1 MVKTRVFYALSTVD
15 IMLCTTLI
23 AFLDKQLFFL
33 ASGFHRMQG
42 SLCCQITSR
51 VIQPGQVLPT
61 GLYLTSKLSVLTGL
75 GILLIH
81 LFWFWC
87 FCRRWWNAGR
97 RTISHKSS
105 GPCPANGL
113 SLSIW
118 IRVNLMWWELHCL
131 PNSWQREVVEL
142 NVPVFKVHWSNYAV
156 QCLMRS
162 PKNLTMCGWQGFPQ
176 QLMKNSDDIMIQD

>member
-1 MVKTRVFYALSTVD
+1 MHHSDSFPWQATIFPCKWLPPHARLSLLPD
-15 IMLCTTLI
+15 NL
-23 AFLDKQLFFL
+23 
-33 ASGFHRMQG
+33 SGHSTG
-42 SLCCQITSR
+42 S
-51 VIQPGQVLPT
+51 GLPT

>member
-51 VIQPGQVLPT
+51 FIQPGQVLPT
-61 GLYLTSKLSVLTGL
+61 GLYLTSRLSVLTGL

-81 LFWFWC
+81 LFWLWL
-87 FCRRWWNAGR
+87 FCRRWWKNNSFKNSF
-97 RTISHKSS
+97 TNQFEL
-105 GPCPANGL
+105 GPNGL
-113 SLSIW
+113 SLSSPSPPGFVWIW
-118 IRVNLMWWELHCL
+118 CDENYIVYLIHG
-131 PNSWQREVVEL
+131 
-142 NVPVFKVHWSNYAV
+142 NVKLWNWMYSLQSSLIKPCIS
-156 QCLMRS
+156 L
-162 PKNLTMCGWQGFPQ
+162 
-176 QLMKNSDDIMIQD
+176 SDV